1 MTRHIEHASGQENR
15 MRRMIP
21 LAVAI
26 ALAAGASAVLAA
38 GEAPYKTRLEECRE
52 RAKAMK
58 FGIHFIRRDR
68 WIRSCLRART

>member
-1 MTRHIEHASGQENR
+1 

-21 LAVAI
+21 FAAAI
-26 ALAAGASAVLAA
+26 ALAAAATAALAA
-38 GEAPYKTRLEECRE
+38 SEAPFKTRLEECRE

-68 WIRSCLRART
+68 WIRACLRGKV

>member
-1 MTRHIEHASGQENR
+1 

-26 ALAAGASAVLAA
+26 ALVAAAGATPAA
-38 GEAPYKTRLEECRE
+38 SEGPYKTRLEECRE

-68 WIRSCLRART
+68 WIRACLRGRA

>member
-1 MTRHIEHASGQENR
+1 

-26 ALAAGASAVLAA
+26 ALAAAGAALAA
-38 GEAPYKTRLEECRE
+38 TEAPYKTRLEECRE

-68 WIRSCLRART
+68 WIRSCLRGRT

>member
-1 MTRHIEHASGQENR
+1 

-21 LAVAI
+21 LATAI
-26 ALAAGASAVLAA
+26 ALAATASGALAA
-38 GEAPYKTRLEECRE
+38 SDAPYKTRLEECQQ

-68 WIRSCLRART
+68 WIRACLRGKV